1 MINFLPRTDGLFSGH
16 ASGKPI
22 LTISMIHNV
31 IQLVFSF
38 RISQTKMGQHIAK
51 VLLFPGISGEHAQM
65 TTDTKEVITL
75 YVLLQSKKSNHG
87 QHTQFGM
94 LKRFAKSHTAN
105 ISSLH
110 RSIKHIL
117 HHFTVYIYIY
127 YINFKIY
134 YITIYYIILYYTI
147 LYFIILY
154 YTL

>member
-1 MINFLPRTDGLFSGH
+1 MTGLKGLFWWTVCFFEQKAGEIWEWVHMINFLPRTDGLFSGQ

-117 HHFTVYIYIY
+117 HHFTLYIYI
-127 YINFKIY
+127 
-134 YITIYYIILYYTI
+134 LYQ
-147 LYFIILY
+147 L
-154 YTL
+154 